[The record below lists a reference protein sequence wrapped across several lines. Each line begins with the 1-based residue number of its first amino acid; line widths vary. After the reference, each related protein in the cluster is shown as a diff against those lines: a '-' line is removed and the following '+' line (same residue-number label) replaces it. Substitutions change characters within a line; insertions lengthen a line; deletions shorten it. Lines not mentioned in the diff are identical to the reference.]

1 MNFNEVDQASGYAI
15 QSYDHDQIT
24 VSGKRFNTNL
34 IVMPERL
41 IEGWTTNQPQA
52 LSEEDFEILA
62 GLEVQVVILGTG
74 SGQAFPH
81 PSLYHALI
89 EKGIGIEVMTTAA
102 ACRTYNI
109 LLNEGRTVAAALML
123 G

>member
-1 MNFNEVDQASGYAI
+1 MNFSETDQASGYTI
-15 QSYDHDQIT
+15 QSYDRDQIT
-24 VSGKRFNTNL
+24 VSGRRFNTNL

-41 IEGWTTNQPQA
+41 IKGWTTSQPQA
-52 LSEEDFEILA
+52 LREEDFELLA

-74 SGQAFPH
+74 GSQAFPH
-81 PSLYHALI
+81 PSLYQGLI
-89 EKGIGIEVMTTAA
+89 NKGIGIEVMTTAA

-109 LLNEGRTVAAALML
+109 LLNEGRPVAAALML